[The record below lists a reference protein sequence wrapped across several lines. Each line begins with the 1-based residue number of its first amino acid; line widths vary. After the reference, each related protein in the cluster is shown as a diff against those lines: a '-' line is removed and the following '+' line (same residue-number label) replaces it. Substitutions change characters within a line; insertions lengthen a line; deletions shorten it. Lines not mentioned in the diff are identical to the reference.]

1 MYKPLTKNIVSV
13 LVLNKANVL
22 ARVVGM
28 FGQRGFNI
36 ESLTV
41 SATNDPTISRI
52 TIVFDARATSMQQ
65 IITQTEKLE
74 VVKSVTV
81 LTRENGLYR
90 DMLLMKVQARPEDRQ
105 AIKNIVDIYRGR
117 IVDLSRDSLIVEL
130 TGTPNKIN
138 GFIDVMA
145 DYNIQEVCRT
155 GITAIEVAENIGE
168 GDRDD

>member
-1 MYKPLTKNIVSV
+1 
-13 LVLNKANVL
+13 
-22 ARVVGM
+22 
-28 FGQRGFNI
+28 
-36 ESLTV
+36 
-41 SATNDPTISRI
+41 
-52 TIVFDARATSMQQ
+52 MQQ